1 MCYIHNSF
9 SLIGH
14 QKGREVPFTL
24 SDSMVLGG
32 IMDAIAV
39 TIVII
44 AVVILVV
51 MTGIGGYALG
61 RASAADDAKKASEAD
76 RRLNETL
83 VGCRDK
89 VAVVCGLLNFQVE
102 QTERY
107 AGIARQ
113 AVKALP
119 GKNVQNILLERKLR
133 EADNILRSKIA
144 EVEEVKKG

>member
-1 MCYIHNSF
+1 MDVITVSIIIF
-9 SLIGH
+9 AVL
-14 QKGREVPFTL
+14 TL
-24 SDSMVLGG
+24 A
-32 IMDAIAV
+32 IMA
-39 TIVII
+39 
-44 AVVILVV
+44 
-51 MTGIGGYALG
+51 GIGGYVLG
-61 RASAADDAKKASEAD
+61 RTSAADDAKKASEAD

>member
-1 MCYIHNSF
+1 
-9 SLIGH
+9 
-14 QKGREVPFTL
+14 
-24 SDSMVLGG
+24 
-32 IMDAIAV
+32 MDIAAI

-44 AVVILVV
+44 AVITLVV
-51 MTGIGGYALG
+51 MTGVGGYALG

-76 RRLNETL
+76 RRLTETRG
-83 VGCRDK
+83 GCRDK
-89 VAVVCGLLNFQVE
+89 GAVVCGRLKVQVE